1 MKIMDQQNEI
11 DQAKFETQMLQTL
24 CLGVSATT
32 AKLDNDLVKE
42 LFHCCE
48 EGKEW
53 GNVYENGCDNFPVPV
68 KNVSAKNQVSN
79 IVILRSRCY
88 IDSMTTVFSDSI
100 NST

>member
-1 MKIMDQQNEI
+1 
-11 DQAKFETQMLQTL
+11 MLQTL

-32 AKLDNDLVKE
+32 AKLDSDLVKE

-68 KNVSAKNQVSN
+68 KNVSAKNQVSKT
-79 IVILRSRCY
+79 VILRSRCSFNAMLHCFNDY
-88 IDSMTTVFSDSI
+88 NIF
-100 NST
+100 